1 MNKKNTYIMLSDGK
15 FLESEICYEEVKRLI
30 KPQSKV
36 VCIPFA
42 CDMGFLFK
50 ECNKSLSYNGEFY
63 NQHYNHFIEY
73 GINKDNFYVVN
84 PSDNIEFIKWKIEHC
99 DVIYLSGGSM
109 KNLKFM
115 LQAFELW
122 DIIKKL
128 DNKIII
134 GESAGTL
141 MMQRCYIVFAK
152 EGMPQYYKGLN
163 LVDTDLFVHYDKSN
177 EIHSTNFNTMR
188 IFNKAYAITDEGGL
202 IIKGNDILKVGIV
215 YD

>member
-1 MNKKNTYIMLSDGK
+1 
-15 FLESEICYEEVKRLI
+15 
-30 KPQSKV
+30 
-36 VCIPFA
+36 
-42 CDMGFLFK
+42 
-50 ECNKSLSYNGEFY
+50 
-63 NQHYNHFIEY
+63 
-73 GINKDNFYVVN
+73 
-84 PSDNIEFIKWKIEHC
+84 
-99 DVIYLSGGSM
+99 M

-115 LQAFELW
+115 LQAFGLW
-122 DIIKKL
+122 DIIKNL
-128 DNKIII
+128 DNKVII

-163 LVDTDLFVHYDKSN
+163 LVDTDLFVHYDKGN